1 MLGEKCKIQKIKNE
15 TERCMGGKKK
25 RKSIISPP
33 REPTTNILLWPS
45 KLVLASMPFEEVF
58 PWTAFKHQANFNFIS
73 FGKKISSS
81 EKLSL
86 THFSK
91 ALMIKDFFP
100 KSINVWVYIFFQTN
114 NVILTQE
121 FFYKQHEHPSKGD
134 TQEQQL
140 RWWVQRNWL
149 YYSSSIRVYL
159 KSSIIKNPLHIH
171 PNANLHTNQ
180 YVKHSLNETNNI
192 LYFQSVTLQ

>member
-1 MLGEKCKIQKIKNE
+1 MLGKKCKIQKIKNE

-45 KLVLASMPFEEVF
+45 KLVLASMSFEEVF
-58 PWTAFKHQANFNFIS
+58 LELLSNIKQILNFIP

-100 KSINVWVYIFFQTN
+100 KSINVWVYIFFQTS

-134 TQEQQL
+134 TQERQL

-149 YYSSSIRVYL
+149 YYSTSIRVYL
-159 KSSIIKNPLHIH
+159 KSSIKKMLCIYTPMLTYIQTNMWSIH
-171 PNANLHTNQ
+171 
-180 YVKHSLNETNNI
+180 
-192 LYFQSVTLQ
+192 

>member
-1 MLGEKCKIQKIKNE
+1 MAFQTCS
-15 TERCMGGKKK
+15 CFHVFWGGF
-25 RKSIISPP
+25 S
-33 REPTTNILLWPS
+33 
-45 KLVLASMPFEEVF
+45 
-58 PWTAFKHQANFNFIS
+58 WTAFKHQAKLKFIS

-100 KSINVWVYIFFQTN
+100 KNINVWVCIFFQTN
-114 NVILTQE
+114 NVISTQE
-121 FFYKQHEHPSKGD
+121 FFYKQHEHPSRGD
-134 TQEQQL
+134 TQERQL

-149 YYSSSIRVYL
+149 YCSTSISIYL
-159 KSSIIKNPLHIH
+159 KSSIIKNALHIH
-171 PNANLHTNQ
+171 LSANLRTNQ
-180 YVKHSLNETNNI
+180 YAKHSLNETNNT